1 MRRVEIARLEL
12 AFFAR
17 PARDISGYKLG
28 VNAART
34 AAKVCGD
41 GFGEQ
46 GPGFRGSSTSIR
58 TIVIVFEGLPFQI
71 ALGETVSSKNLE
83 RVSYQKLNRQPTQFD
98 VSK

>member
-28 VNAART
+28 VNAARA

-41 GFGEQ
+41 GFVLKLTLWAGLARLFAARRSSSFRTRLA
-46 GPGFRGSSTSIR
+46 GVFRGL
-58 TIVIVFEGLPFQI
+58 VLV
-71 ALGETVSSKNLE
+71 LE
-83 RVSYQKLNRQPTQFD
+83 LSFGARRAGC
-98 VSK
+98 